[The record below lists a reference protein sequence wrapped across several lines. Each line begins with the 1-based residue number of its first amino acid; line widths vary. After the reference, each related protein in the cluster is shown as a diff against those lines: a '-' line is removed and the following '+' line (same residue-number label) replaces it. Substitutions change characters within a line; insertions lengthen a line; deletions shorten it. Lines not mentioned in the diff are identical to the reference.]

1 MAGTGDFSS
10 VALRRGDE
18 GGDSALAICLDRRK
32 RRKKWNPAPKR
43 ETPTTESRVSAR
55 CQLGWSN
62 ILMLTT
68 MITVFVVLILDWFEA
83 VSEIILEALGLFD
96 PLPTP
101 APVEAL
107 VVLLV
112 SVGLESAA

>member
-1 MAGTGDFSS
+1 MGGNGDFSS
-10 VALRRGDE
+10 AAFMRGDE
-18 GGDSALAICLDRRK
+18 GGDSALAIRLARRK

-43 ETPTTESRVSAR
+43 ETPTM
-55 CQLGWSN
+55 
-62 ILMLTT
+62 MLTT

>member
-1 MAGTGDFSS
+1 
-10 VALRRGDE
+10 
-18 GGDSALAICLDRRK
+18 
-32 RRKKWNPAPKR
+32 
-43 ETPTTESRVSAR
+43 
-55 CQLGWSN
+55 
-62 ILMLTT
+62 MLTT
-68 MITVFVVLILDWFEA
+68 MITVFVVLIPDWFEA
-83 VSEIILEALGLFD
+83 VSEIVLEALGLFG